1 MNILEKYGLKIIFL
15 LFLIFSYSITAQTK
29 TLLILGDSIS
39 AGYGIKESQ
48 NWVSLLENS
57 INSNGTKLRIINSS
71 VSGDTTIGGLSR
83 ITSDLEEHTPDFVLI
98 ELGGNDGMR
107 GYPIEEIKNN
117 LVKISKAIAAANA
130 VPLIM
135 QIKIPPNYGKRY
147 VTAFENIFSQ
157 VAEEQNLTMLTFLLE
172 KVALNKEL
180 MQQDGIHPNKAAQPL
195 IADQV
200 KTELL
205 KFIK

>member
-1 MNILEKYGLKIIFL
+1 MKILEKYGLKIIFL

-83 ITSDLEEHTPDFVLI
+83 IASDLEKHKPDFVLI

-107 GYPIEEIKNN
+107 GYPVEEIKNN

-157 VAEEQNLTMLTFLLE
+157 VAEEQNLSMLTFLLE

>member
-83 ITSDLEEHTPDFVLI
+83 IASDLEKHKPDFVLI

-147 VTAFENIFSQ
+147 VTAFENIFLQ
-157 VAEEQNLTMLTFLLE
+157 VAEEQNLSMLTFLLE

>member
-147 VTAFENIFSQ
+147 VTAFENIFLQ
-157 VAEEQNLTMLTFLLE
+157 VAEEQNLSMLTFLLE

>member
-83 ITSDLEEHTPDFVLI
+83 ITSDLEKHTPDYVLI
-98 ELGGNDGMR
+98 ELG
-107 GYPIEEIKNN
+107 
-117 LVKISKAIAAANA
+117 
-130 VPLIM
+130 
-135 QIKIPPNYGKRY
+135 
-147 VTAFENIFSQ
+147 
-157 VAEEQNLTMLTFLLE
+157 
-172 KVALNKEL
+172 
-180 MQQDGIHPNKAAQPL
+180 
-195 IADQV
+195 
-200 KTELL
+200 
-205 KFIK
+205 

>member
-1 MNILEKYGLKIIFL
+1 MNILEKYGLKIILL

-83 ITSDLEEHTPDFVLI
+83 ITSDLEKHTPDFVLI

-117 LVKISKAIAAANA
+117 NKSGI
-130 VPLIM
+130 
-135 QIKIPPNYGKRY
+135 NY
-147 VTAFENIFSQ
+147 
-157 VAEEQNLTMLTFLLE
+157 
-172 KVALNKEL
+172 
-180 MQQDGIHPNKAAQPL
+180 
-195 IADQV
+195 
-200 KTELL
+200 
-205 KFIK
+205 

>member
-83 ITSDLEEHTPDFVLI
+83 IASDLEKHKPDFVLI

-107 GYPIEEIKNN
+107 GYPVEEIKN
-117 LVKISKAIAAANA
+117 K
-130 VPLIM
+130 
-135 QIKIPPNYGKRY
+135 
-147 VTAFENIFSQ
+147 FS
-157 VAEEQNLTMLTFLLE
+157 TMIIIYWNNFL
-172 KVALNKEL
+172 N
-180 MQQDGIHPNKAAQPL
+180 
-195 IADQV
+195 
-200 KTELL
+200 
-205 KFIK
+205 

>member
-83 ITSDLEEHTPDFVLI
+83 ITSDLEKHKPDFVLI

-135 QIKIPPNYGKRY
+135 QIRIPPNYGKRY

-205 KFIK
+205 KYIK

>member
-83 ITSDLEEHTPDFVLI
+83 ITSDLEKHKPDFVLI

-157 VAEEQNLTMLTFLLE
+157 VAEEQNLSMLTFLLE

-205 KFIK
+205 KYIK

>member
-117 LVKISKAIAAANA
+117 LVKISKAITAANA

-135 QIKIPPNYGKRY
+135 QIRIPPNYGKRY

-157 VAEEQNLTMLTFLLE
+157 VADEQNIRILTFLLE

>member
-1 MNILEKYGLKIIFL
+1 M
-15 LFLIFSYSITAQTK
+15 
-29 TLLILGDSIS
+29 
-39 AGYGIKESQ
+39 
-48 NWVSLLENS
+48 SLLENS

-83 ITSDLEEHTPDFVLI
+83 ITSDLEKHTPDFVLI

-117 LVKISKAIAAANA
+117 LVKISKAITAANA

-135 QIKIPPNYGKRY
+135 QIRIPPNYGKRY

>member
-29 TLLILGDSIS
+29 TLLILGVSIS

-57 INSNGTKLRIINSS
+57 INSNGIKLRIINSS

-83 ITSDLEEHTPDFVLI
+83 IASDLEKHKPDFVLI

-117 LVKISKAIAAANA
+117 LVKISKAITAANA

-135 QIKIPPNYGKRY
+135 QIRIPPNYGKRY

-205 KFIK
+205 KYIK

>member
-83 ITSDLEEHTPDFVLI
+83 ITSDLEKHKPDFVLI

>member
-117 LVKISKAIAAANA
+117 LVKISKAITAANA

-135 QIKIPPNYGKRY
+135 QIRIPPNYGKRY

-157 VAEEQNLTMLTFLLE
+157 IAEEQNLTMLTFLLE

>member
-48 NWVSLLENS
+48 IWVSLLENS

-83 ITSDLEEHTPDFVLI
+83 IASDLEKHKPDFVLI

-117 LVKISKAIAAANA
+117 LVKISKAITAANA

-135 QIKIPPNYGKRY
+135 QIRIPPNYGKRY

-157 VAEEQNLTMLTFLLE
+157 VAVEQNLTMLTFLLE